1 MVERAPTI
9 RRGPI
14 TYTARPSHLDTFS
27 LNIAEDGT
35 VTVVSIVGD
44 IDLRHS
50 ARVREALLGCVERAQ
65 TVVVDMAAVESID
78 SSGVAGLLEAG
89 QTAKKAGRR
98 FVLAAVGETV
108 LRVIKIAR
116 LDTIFD
122 IVPTVAD
129 ARTN

>member
-1 MVERAPTI
+1 MDA
-9 RRGPI
+9 
-14 TYTARPSHLDTFS
+14 FS
-27 LNIAEDGT
+27 LHIIEDGAI
-35 VTVVSIVGD
+35 TVVSIAGD

-65 TVVVDMAAVESID
+65 SVIVDMAAVESID

-98 FVLAAVGETV
+98 FILAAVGETV

-116 LDTIFD
+116 LDTIFE
-122 IVPTVAD
+122 IAPTVAA
-129 ARTN
+129 ARAG

>member
-1 MVERAPTI
+1 M
-9 RRGPI
+9 
-14 TYTARPSHLDTFS
+14 DTFS
-27 LNIAEDGT
+27 LNIVEDGT

-50 ARVREALLGCVERAQ
+50 AQVREALLGCVERAR

-122 IVPTVAD
+122 IVPTVAA
-129 ARTN
+129 ARAN

>member
-1 MVERAPTI
+1 M
-9 RRGPI
+9 
-14 TYTARPSHLDTFS
+14 DTFA
-27 LNIAEDGT
+27 LNIIEDGP
-35 VTVVSIVGD
+35 VAVISIVGD

-50 ARVREALLGCVERAQ
+50 ARVREALLGCVERSQ
-65 TVVVDMAAVESID
+65 IVIVDMAAVESID
-78 SSGVAGLLEAG
+78 SSGVAGFLEAG

-122 IVPTVAD
+122 IAPTVAA
-129 ARTN
+129 ARAD